1 MTTPVTRPLVTGQN
15 IPHPEWLA
23 GFPTGEGC
31 FFVNVY
37 KSSTN
42 KTGLQIRLFFGL
54 VQHSRDN
61 ELMRSFVEYFK
72 CGIFYSPKGDMAGRF
87 QVSKF
92 SDIVGKILAFF
103 SRA

>member
-1 MTTPVTRPLVTGQN
+1 
-15 IPHPEWLA
+15 
-23 GFPTGEGC
+23 
-31 FFVNVY
+31 
-37 KSSTN
+37 
-42 KTGLQIRLFFGL
+42 
-54 VQHSRDN
+54 
-61 ELMRSFVEYFK
+61 MRSFVEYFK